1 MAHMLPSEEHA
12 SAERSLELGGLLM
25 AVVFT
30 GSVLAFGGVAPVAY
44 GLMEAGILAA
54 AILCFWRGW
63 QRIPGLA
70 LLVLA
75 VIVGVPFLQLIPLP
89 SGLTALLSPNR
100 GVFAARLLSSFSP
113 SPAYL
118 ALSLNPHATE
128 VAVSKLIACVLAFLI
143 GHKLAVHG
151 RGFILLRTLLIVGL
165 FEACYG
171 LVQYLAGW
179 PYIFTYRNVFGIDN
193 ATGTYINRNHFA
205 GLLEMVL
212 PFVVAGVLFRH
223 QSKANLG
230 IRRKLAVMLGSE
242 GNFRL
247 LAQAMVLTV
256 LSLALIFS
264 RSRMGIAAALSG
276 VLLVGGLQTLKYRK
290 GSAVALLLVLFLVP
304 VCYAFWVGVEAV
316 TSRFEMLGRAGAMER
331 DRLPVWRDSLRAIG
345 DFQWMGTGLGTYDW
359 AAMHYQTSFLSYRY
373 EHAHNDYLE
382 FAVEIGIPAAA
393 LLFAGLWALVLRAAR
408 TAVRATHR
416 SAAILAAGSAGALFA
431 ILLHAITDFNLQIPA
446 NALLFCWVAGTAMGV
461 SCESGNQRPRVAVNL
476 PGARDDASLAEGAG

>member
-1 MAHMLPSEEHA
+1 MAHMLPSQEHA

-30 GSVLAFGGVAPVAY
+30 GSVLAFGGVRPTAY
-44 GLMEAGILAA
+44 VLMEAGVVAA
-54 AILCFWRGW
+54 AVLCFWRGW
-63 QRIPGLA
+63 PRIPRLA

-75 VIVGVPFLQLIPLP
+75 VIVGVPFLQLVPLP

-100 GVFAARLLSSFSP
+100 GVFAAQLLSPFSP
-113 SPAYL
+113 PPAYL

-151 RGFILLRTLLIVGL
+151 RGSILLRTVVIVGL

-179 PYIFTYRNVFGIDN
+179 QYIFTYRKVFGTDD

-212 PFVVAGVLFRH
+212 PFVLAGVLFRRR
-223 QSKANLG
+223 SNANLG
-230 IRRKLAVMLGSE
+230 MRRKLAVMLGSE
-242 GNFRL
+242 GSFRL

-256 LSLALIFS
+256 LILAVIFS

-276 VLLVGGLQTLKYRK
+276 LLLVGGLQTLRYRK
-290 GSAVALLLVLFLVP
+290 GSAVALLLVLLLVP
-304 VCYAFWVGVEAV
+304 VCYGLWVGLEAV
-316 TSRFEMLGRAGAMER
+316 TSRFEMLGRAGAMEQ
-331 DRLPVWRDSLRAIG
+331 DRLPIWRDSLRAIG
-345 DFQWMGTGLGTYDW
+345 DFKWLGTGLGTYDW
-359 AAMHYQTSFLSYRY
+359 AAMHYQTSFLSNRY

-382 FAVEIGIPAAA
+382 FAAEIGIPAAA
-393 LLFAGLWALVLRAAR
+393 LLFAGLWALVVRAAR
-408 TAVRATHR
+408 TAVRSSHR
-416 SAAILAAGSAGALFA
+416 SAAILAAGSAGALAA
-431 ILLHAITDFNLQIPA
+431 ILLHSVTDFNLQIPA
-446 NALLFCWVAGTAMGV
+446 NALLFCWVAGTASGV
-461 SCESGNQRPRVAVNL
+461 SCRLDDRRISNL
-476 PGARDDASLAEGAG
+476 GEMGSA